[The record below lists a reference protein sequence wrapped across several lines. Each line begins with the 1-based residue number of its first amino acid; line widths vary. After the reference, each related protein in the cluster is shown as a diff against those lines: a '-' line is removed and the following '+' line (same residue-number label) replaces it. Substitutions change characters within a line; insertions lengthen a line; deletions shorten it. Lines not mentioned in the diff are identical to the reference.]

1 MSVETYSFPQHLTI
15 RTISD
20 QHHHLKDKID
30 SCQTLAAE
38 VPIDAEIDISFL
50 QLMESARL
58 YASSTGKMFGMLQPA
73 EGTLLDALMRCG
85 WLSADNAE
93 IRRFWLHEGAPQ

>member
-1 MSVETYSFPQHLTI
+1 MSVETYSFPQQLTI

-20 QHHHLKDKID
+20 QHHHLMNKID

-38 VPIDAEIDISFL
+38 VPNDAEIDISFL

-58 YASSTGKMFGMLQPA
+58 YASSLGKMFGMLQPA
-73 EGTLLDALMRCG
+73 DGNLLDALTRCG
-85 WLSADNAE
+85 WLSNDNPE
-93 IRRFWLHEGAPQ
+93 IRRFWLHEGKPL